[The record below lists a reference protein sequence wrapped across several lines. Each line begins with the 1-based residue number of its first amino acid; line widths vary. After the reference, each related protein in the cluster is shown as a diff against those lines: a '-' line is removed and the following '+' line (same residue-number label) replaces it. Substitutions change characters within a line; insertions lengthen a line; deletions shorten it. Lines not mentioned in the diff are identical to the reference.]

1 MYRIEFTLEAY
12 HHPLQF
18 IYSKKSKLSV
28 RIERW
33 VLQLQSYNFKVEYKP
48 GTENVTDSLSHLA
61 KDGSCSCENDA
72 EDYIYFVA
80 KKSVLKAMTAHKIE
94 AAAADQELTAV
105 RECIKSDRWEKC
117 LNIKYKTR
125 RDELTC
131 LGKLVLHRSRVAI

>member
-1 MYRIEFTLEAY
+1 MYRIEFTLETY

-18 IYSKKSKLSV
+18 IYSKKSKPSA

-33 VLQLQSYNFKVEYKP
+33 VLQLQSYNFKVECKP

-61 KDGSCSCENDA
+61 KDGSCSGENDA

-80 KKSVLKAMTAHKIE
+80 KKSVLKTMRAHKIE
-94 AAAADQELTAV
+94 AAAAADQELTAV

-125 RDELTC
+125 RTC
-131 LGKLVLHRSRVAI
+131 LGKLVLRGSRIAI